1 MNKFQ
6 LVSHAY
12 RDEYFLGFRFS
23 FVAIRISTVKLKL
36 PDNYG
41 YETCVFYGRKKN
53 EVVDTY
59 ETMEEAIEGH
69 KRVCAEYGA
78 SKKIQLKC

>member
-12 RDEYFLGFRFS
+12 RDEYFLGFRFRVS
-23 FVAIRISTVKLKL
+23 VIKISTVKL

-41 YETCVFYGRKKN
+41 YETCVFYGHKNN

-59 ETMEEAIEGH
+59 ETMEEAINGH